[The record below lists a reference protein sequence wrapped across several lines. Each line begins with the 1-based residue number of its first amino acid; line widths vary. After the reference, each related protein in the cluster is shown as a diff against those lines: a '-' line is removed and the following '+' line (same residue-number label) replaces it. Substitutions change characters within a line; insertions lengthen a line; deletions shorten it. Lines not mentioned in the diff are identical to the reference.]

1 VIRSPVQRGSKR
13 GVLSDHPVN
22 TTSSESAS
30 TSEDVEA
37 AAATSSKG
45 VKKARVGVEKSVVQG
60 EAQAPLSAQ
69 LVVERC
75 EGHGNYIG
83 TSVTVAKCDGKAGLV
98 VGADEE
104 ECDISFVQDRFM
116 SGR

>member
-60 EAQAPLSAQ
+60 PVTLSAQ

-75 EGHGNYIG
+75 EGHGNYVG
-83 TSVTVAKCDGKAGLV
+83 TSVTVEKCDGKAGLV